1 MKRKILLSFLSLAL
15 CVPAAVLFSGAAP
28 VFHEGPAAKY
38 GETRREIALKL
49 FGKIRI
55 VEDGY
60 ADYRVRIVDA
70 AEDLRVCI
78 VPGVGLQP
86 GQWAIV
92 DAAEDYAVTFVDVD
106 EDITIRFVDGAEGP
120 APQ

>member
-1 MKRKILLSFLSLAL
+1 MKKALLVLL
-15 CVPAAVLFSGAAP
+15 VPCAFLFSGAAP
-28 VFHEGPAAKY
+28 VFHGEPAAKY

-78 VPGVGLQP
+78 VPGVGLRP
-86 GQWAIV
+86 GQWSIV
-92 DAAEDYAVTFVDVD
+92 ESGEDYSVAFVDVD
-106 EDITIRFVDGAEGP
+106 EDITICFVDGAEGP